1 MTVYEPDPDVVRWNL
16 HLIDVCGINNG
27 GSVGT
32 ITQYDRDF
40 SQLGYVVM
48 EGYSEPTHTNVENDE
63 VIAHALQEELS
74 SLSFEESI
82 GSSHTHQ
89 EHRKASVLDGN
100 QEDTNSNNN
109 NITSVVS
116 QVGSGKSSVHTD
128 LIPIL
133 GGREFISYR
142 SSAQGKAYQNSAEK
156 EEDTD
161 SNGMI
166 TFCPLAVTSSNWD
179 HQEISPEIED
189 ESLLDGEV
197 GKRLN
202 QLAAI
207 PHVPKINGD
216 IPSVDEAKSDHQ
228 RLMDRLE
235 VYDLVELKVSGDG
248 NCLFRSLSDQ
258 IYRSTEHHKFVREQV
273 VKQLN
278 SHRELYEGYVPMV
291 YDEYL
296 KKMSKAGEW
305 GDHVTLQAAADSYG
319 VKIFVITSFKDTC
332 YIEIIPQCQ
341 KSNRTIF
348 LSFWAEVHY
357 NSIYPQ
363 GEYPAGETRKR
374 KKWRWLG

>member
-1 MTVYEPDPDVVRWNL
+1 MTVYEADPDVVRWNL

-27 GSVGT
+27 GSLGT
-32 ITQYDRDF
+32 VTQYDTDF
-40 SQLGYVVM
+40 SQIGYVR
-48 EGYSEPTHTNVENDE
+48 EGCVEPEPEPEPIHVNVVENDE

-74 SLSFEESI
+74 RLSLQESI
-82 GSSHTHQ
+82 GSDEQ
-89 EHRKASVLDGN
+89 QASVLAQDWAVPSKR
-100 QEDTNSNNN
+100 NSNFALDGV
-109 NITSVVS
+109 IDS
-116 QVGSGKSSVHTD
+116 SG
-128 LIPIL
+128 
-133 GGREFISYR
+133 
-142 SSAQGKAYQNSAEK
+142 
-156 EEDTD
+156 
-161 SNGMI
+161 
-166 TFCPLAVTSSNWD
+166 FCPLTVTSSNW
-179 HQEISPEIED
+179 ESPEIED

-202 QLAAI
+202 QLDAI

-248 NCLFRSLSDQ
+248 NCQFRSLSDQ

-273 VKQLN
+273 VKQLK

-319 VKIFVITSFKDTC
+319 VKMFVITSFKDTC
-332 YIEIIPQCQ
+332 YIEILPQSQ
-341 KSNRTIF
+341 KSNRIII

-374 KKWRWLG
+374 KKWWWLG

>member
-1 MTVYEPDPDVVRWNL
+1 MTLYELDPDVVRWNL
-16 HLIDVCGINNG
+16 HLIDVCGINNS
-27 GSVGT
+27 GSLGT
-32 ITQYDRDF
+32 VTQYDTDF
-40 SQLGYVVM
+40 SQLGYAR
-48 EGYSEPTHTNVENDE
+48 EGYAEPMHINVENDE

-74 SLSFEESI
+74 RLSLDESI
-82 GSSHTHQ
+82 VSSHTDEE
-89 EHRKASVLDGN
+89 EHRKASVLAQDWAAPSTRFSNLAVDGI
-100 QEDTNSNNN
+100 Q
-109 NITSVVS
+109 
-116 QVGSGKSSVHTD
+116 
-128 LIPIL
+128 
-133 GGREFISYR
+133 
-142 SSAQGKAYQNSAEK
+142 
-156 EEDTD
+156 EDTD
-161 SNGMI
+161 STG
-166 TFCPLAVTSSNWD
+166 FCPLTVASSNW
-179 HQEISPEIED
+179 ESPVIED

-202 QLAAI
+202 QLDAI

-248 NCLFRSLSDQ
+248 NCQFCSLSDQ

-273 VKQLN
+273 VKQLK

-319 VKIFVITSFKDTC
+319 VKMFVITSFKDTC
-332 YIEIIPQCQ
+332 YIEILPQSL
-341 KSNRTIF
+341 KSNRIIT

-363 GEYPAGETRKR
+363 GGK
-374 KKWRWLG
+374 

>member
-1 MTVYEPDPDVVRWNL
+1 MTLYELDPDVVRWNL

-27 GSVGT
+27 GSLGT
-32 ITQYDRDF
+32 VTQYDTDF
-40 SQLGYVVM
+40 SQLGYAR
-48 EGYSEPTHTNVENDE
+48 EGYAEPMHINVENDE

-74 SLSFEESI
+74 RLSLDESI
-82 GSSHTHQ
+82 GSSHTDEE
-89 EHRKASVLDGN
+89 EHRKASVLAQDWAAPSTRFSNLAVDGI
-100 QEDTNSNNN
+100 Q
-109 NITSVVS
+109 
-116 QVGSGKSSVHTD
+116 
-128 LIPIL
+128 
-133 GGREFISYR
+133 
-142 SSAQGKAYQNSAEK
+142 
-156 EEDTD
+156 EDTD
-161 SNGMI
+161 STG
-166 TFCPLAVTSSNWD
+166 FCPLTVTSSNW
-179 HQEISPEIED
+179 ESPEIED

-202 QLAAI
+202 QLDAI

-248 NCLFRSLSDQ
+248 NCQFRSLSDQ

-273 VKQLN
+273 VKQLK

-319 VKIFVITSFKDTC
+319 VKMFVITSFKDTC
-332 YIEIIPQCQ
+332 YIEILPQSL
-341 KSNRTIF
+341 KSNRIIT

-363 GEYPAGETRKR
+363 GEYPAGEIRTR
-374 KKWRWLG
+374 KKWWQLG

>member
-16 HLIDVCGINNG
+16 HLIDVCDINNG

-40 SQLGYVVM
+40 SQLGYVM

-63 VIAHALQEELS
+63 VIARALQEELS
-74 SLSFEESI
+74 CLSFEESI
-82 GSSHTHQ
+82 GSSHSDQ

-100 QEDTNSNNN
+100 EEDTNSNN
-109 NITSVVS
+109 ISSVVS
-116 QVGSGKSSVHTD
+116 QVEFKKSSVHTD
-128 LIPIL
+128 LTQ
-133 GGREFISYR
+133 E
-142 SSAQGKAYQNSAEK
+142 KAYQSSAEK

-166 TFCPLAVTSSNWD
+166 TFCPPAVTSSNWD
-179 HQEISPEIED
+179 QEEISPEIED
-189 ESLLDGEV
+189 ESLLDDEV

-202 QLAAI
+202 QLAGI
-207 PHVPKINGD
+207 PHVPKVNGD
-216 IPSVDEAKSDHQ
+216 NIPSVDEAKSDHQ
-228 RLMDRLE
+228 RLMDRLK
-235 VYDLVELKVSGDG
+235 VYDLFELKVSGDG

-258 IYRSTEHHKFVREQV
+258 IYRSTEYHKFVREQV
-273 VKQLN
+273 VKQLKSN
-278 SHRELYEGYVPMV
+278 RELYEGYVPMV

-296 KKMSKAGEW
+296 KKMSKVGEW

-332 YIEIIPQCQ
+332 YIEIVPQCQ
-341 KSNRTIF
+341 KSNRIIF

>member
-1 MTVYEPDPDVVRWNL
+1 MTLYELDPDVVRWNL

-27 GSVGT
+27 GSLGT
-32 ITQYDRDF
+32 VTQYDTDF
-40 SQLGYVVM
+40 SQLGYAR
-48 EGYSEPTHTNVENDE
+48 EGYAEPMHMNVENDE

-74 SLSFEESI
+74 WLSLDESI
-82 GSSHTHQ
+82 GSSHTDEE
-89 EHRKASVLDGN
+89 EHRKASVLAQDWAAPSTRFSNLAVDGI
-100 QEDTNSNNN
+100 Q
-109 NITSVVS
+109 
-116 QVGSGKSSVHTD
+116 
-128 LIPIL
+128 
-133 GGREFISYR
+133 
-142 SSAQGKAYQNSAEK
+142 
-156 EEDTD
+156 EDTD
-161 SNGMI
+161 STG
-166 TFCPLAVTSSNWD
+166 FCPLTVTSSNW
-179 HQEISPEIED
+179 ESPEIED

-202 QLAAI
+202 QLDAI

-248 NCLFRSLSDQ
+248 NCQFRSLSDQ

-273 VKQLN
+273 VKQLK

-319 VKIFVITSFKDTC
+319 VKMFVITSFKDTC
-332 YIEIIPQCQ
+332 YIEILPQSL
-341 KSNRTIF
+341 KSNRTIT

-357 NSIYPQ
+357 NSIYPP
-363 GEYPAGETRKR
+363 GEYPAGETRTR
-374 KKWRWLG
+374 KKWWQLG

>member
-1 MTVYEPDPDVVRWNL
+1 MTVYESDPDVVRWNL

-27 GSVGT
+27 GSLGT
-32 ITQYDRDF
+32 VTQYDRDF
-40 SQLGYVVM
+40 SQLGYVR
-48 EGYSEPTHTNVENDE
+48 EGYSEPTHVNVENDE
-63 VIAHALQEELS
+63 VIAHALQQELS
-74 SLSFEESI
+74 RLSLEESI
-82 GSSHTHQ
+82 GSSHTDE
-89 EHRKASVLDGN
+89 EHRKVSVL
-100 QEDTNSNNN
+100 
-109 NITSVVS
+109 
-116 QVGSGKSSVHTD
+116 
-128 LIPIL
+128 
-133 GGREFISYR
+133 
-142 SSAQGKAYQNSAEK
+142 AQ
-156 EEDTD
+156 DW
-161 SNGMI
+161 
-166 TFCPLAVTSSNWD
+166 LAPSRRNYNFVTSSNWE
-179 HQEISPEIED
+179 HRAISPEVED

-248 NCLFRSLSDQ
+248 NCQFRSLSDQ

-273 VKQLN
+273 FKQLK
-278 SHRELYEGYVPMV
+278 SHREWYEGYVPMV

-332 YIEIIPQCQ
+332 YIEILPQRQ
-341 KSNRTIF
+341 KSNRIIF

-363 GEYPAGETRKR
+363 GEYPAGEARKS
-374 KKWRWLG
+374 KKWWWLG

>member
-1 MTVYEPDPDVVRWNL
+1 MTVYDPDPDVVRWNL

-27 GSVGT
+27 GSLGT
-32 ITQYDRDF
+32 FTQCDRDS
-40 SQLGYVVM
+40 SQLGYVR
-48 EGYSEPTHTNVENDE
+48 EGYSEPMHVNVENDE

-74 SLSFEESI
+74 RLSLEESI
-82 GSSHTHQ
+82 GSSHTDQ
-89 EHRKASVLDGN
+89 QHRKASVLAQDWAAPSRR
-100 QEDTNSNNN
+100 NSNFALDG
-109 NITSVVS
+109 I
-116 QVGSGKSSVHTD
+116 
-128 LIPIL
+128 
-133 GGREFISYR
+133 
-142 SSAQGKAYQNSAEK
+142 

-161 SNGMI
+161 SSR
-166 TFCPLAVTSSNWD
+166 FCLPTVTSSNWEY
-179 HQEISPEIED
+179 QVISPEIED

-248 NCLFRSLSDQ
+248 NCQFRSLSDQ

-273 VKQLN
+273 VKQLK
-278 SHRELYEGYVPMV
+278 SHKELYEGYVPMV

-305 GDHVTLQAAADSYG
+305 GDHVTLQAAADSSL
-319 VKIFVITSFKDTC
+319 F
-332 YIEIIPQCQ
+332 
-341 KSNRTIF
+341 
-348 LSFWAEVHY
+348 
-357 NSIYPQ
+357 
-363 GEYPAGETRKR
+363 
-374 KKWRWLG
+374 

>member
-16 HLIDVCGINNG
+16 HLIDVCGINNS
-27 GSVGT
+27 GSLGT
-32 ITQYDRDF
+32 VTQYDRDF
-40 SQLGYVVM
+40 SQLGYVR
-48 EGYSEPTHTNVENDE
+48 EGYSEPTHVNVENDE
-63 VIAHALQEELS
+63 VIAYALQEELS
-74 SLSFEESI
+74 RLSVEEPI
-82 GSSHTHQ
+82 GSSQTDE
-89 EHRKASVLDGN
+89 EHRKASVLAQDWVAPSRRNYNFALDGN
-100 QEDTNSNNN
+100 D
-109 NITSVVS
+109 
-116 QVGSGKSSVHTD
+116 
-128 LIPIL
+128 
-133 GGREFISYR
+133 
-142 SSAQGKAYQNSAEK
+142 
-156 EEDTD
+156 EDTD

-166 TFCPLAVTSSNWD
+166 TFCPLTVASSNWE
-179 HQEISPEIED
+179 HQAISPEIED

-248 NCLFRSLSDQ
+248 NCQFRSLSDQ

-273 VKQLN
+273 VQQLK

-305 GDHVTLQAAADSYG
+305 GDHLTLQAAADSYG

-332 YIEIIPQCQ
+332 YIEILPQCQ
-341 KSNRTIF
+341 KSNRIIF

-374 KKWRWLG
+374 KKWWRLG